1 MANPNPRPGPG
12 RPKGS
17 RNKRTL
23 ALLARERMTGGQVP
37 PRSMTEPEC
46 LLFKMRWWLG
56 RFFSEQEKQNP
67 DLALMERCLDKAQ
80 EAAVCAAPYH
90 HARLSAM
97 VVGATTV
104 QKITIVGGSSRRDF
118 PELAAEIPLTDESG
132 RPTVIE
138 AEPNGDAD
146 PDDIAEPTGPAAA

>member
-1 MANPNPRPGPG
+1 M
-12 RPKGS
+12 
-17 RNKRTL
+17 
-23 ALLARERMTGGQVP
+23 ALLARERMTGGEVP
-37 PRSMTEPEC
+37 PRNMTEPET

-97 VVGATTV
+97 AVGASVTTRIEVVG
-104 QKITIVGGSSRRDF
+104 GMSRRDF
-118 PELAAEIPLTDESG
+118 PELPAEIPLTDESG

-146 PDDIAEPTGPAAA
+146 PDDIAEPTGPGAA

>member
-1 MANPNPRPGPG
+1 
-12 RPKGS
+12 
-17 RNKRTL
+17 
-23 ALLARERMTGGQVP
+23 
-37 PRSMTEPEC
+37 MTEPEC

-97 VVGATTV
+97 VVGASV
-104 QKITIVGGSSRRDF
+104 DANRGGRWNVAARFSLGGPRLSSVG
-118 PELAAEIPLTDESG
+118 
-132 RPTVIE
+132 
-138 AEPNGDAD
+138 
-146 PDDIAEPTGPAAA
+146 